1 MTVEP
6 AAKPAGTRPPNPLR
20 DPKRPRDWAKLYG
33 SSLLSARQNPSFADL
48 ETFCLFIGYSRSG
61 ATLVGSMLN
70 AHPEVLIAH
79 ELDAVN
85 LVRHRFTRSQ
95 LFSLLLRRDRTFGS
109 MGRFWS
115 GYSYEVPGQYQGIY
129 KRLRVLGD
137 KRARSTALLIARRP
151 DLLDRIRRTVKV
163 PLRVV
168 HITRNPFDNI
178 VTESRR
184 HKLSLGQGT
193 AWYEQSCDAVAKVR
207 SMLDP
212 AELVDIHYETFAA
225 SPADSLAELCRFIGV
240 EPDPA
245 YLAACA
251 GLVWSSTNRTRD
263 TVEWSPEE
271 RAGVERLI
279 DRFELLSPYSF
290 DD

>member
-1 MTVEP
+1 
-6 AAKPAGTRPPNPLR
+6 
-20 DPKRPRDWAKLYG
+20 
-33 SSLLSARQNPSFADL
+33 
-48 ETFCLFIGYSRSG
+48 
-61 ATLVGSMLN
+61 
-70 AHPEVLIAH
+70 
-79 ELDAVN
+79 
-85 LVRHRFTRSQ
+85 
-95 LFSLLLRRDRTFGS
+95 

-115 GYSYEVPGQYQGIY
+115 GYQYEVPGQHQGTY
-129 KRLRVLGD
+129 ERLRVLGD

-151 DLLDRIRRTVKV
+151 ELLDRIRRTVKV
-163 PLRVV
+163 PLRLV
-168 HITRNPFDNI
+168 HVTRNPFDNI

-184 HKLSLGQGT
+184 HKLSLEQGT
-193 AWYEQSCDAVAKVR
+193 AWYEQSCEAVAKVR

-212 AELVDIHYETFAA
+212 SELLDIHYETFAA

-251 GLVWSSTNRTRD
+251 GLVWPSTNRTRD